1 MKKLGKLILSFIL
14 VCCCAVSFAACF
26 DDETEKFS
34 KPSGFKFDE
43 TTVTVSF
50 NAVDGAESYNAK
62 VTAADKTA
70 VYENKSLKVTKIELK
85 DKKLAAGEYTVTVKV
100 NAVSGKE
107 ASDEATYKFSI
118 TKTALATP
126 ADLAKDGDNVTW
138 TAVEGATNGY
148 SVRIYNKETNIEVLP
163 ATTVPVA
170 AFSTE
175 TANELVNAQT
185 ETLTYVIEVKAIAT
199 DNNLESA
206 VATIDW
212 VVKGK
217 ILKPTLE
224 ATATAAG
231 ASVTWTADTRATA
244 GYKAQLYKGTD
255 LVKEYDIAAGTATL
269 EIDRTDAIKGQ
280 EYTLKVYGVATDDFR
295 QGDVA
300 EIKFTQSLP
309 AIGEVE
315 NLTVNG
321 MVATWDAVEGATAGY
336 SVTVYRKGNEENIK
350 LDAELVAQADA
361 PSIDLSTLA
370 YAAEKDYVVSVV
382 VNAVDGECA
391 ASEAVTAEYKSG
403 SVWTFADAED
413 KDIFKADNCDASI
426 ENGKLKFVKQ
436 TGNVVRVS
444 RAFKAGDLIE
454 ITLQATEGDGYFY
467 IYGNTAT
474 NGAAINAFA
483 KIENGRAKVEEAMP
497 IGAMDLHTVTLVV
510 QNDLPNGL
518 YMDFHGTHVIEKMQV
533 YSARNEYNFAT
544 EDDLKW
550 FISSGAALKIEN
562 GKLVI
567 PTGETQGVNFVRNL
581 LPGTAITI
589 TLGNIAEDSFAYGV
603 NNNMDLD
610 AFYFLKDGVNVGDAD
625 IKGNGTHTITL
636 IVKKQ
641 TRGIRFHL
649 KNAAE
654 VVIENIKIDEFGGSL
669 EFNSTIDLKWFTT
682 FGGELTISDGNLVVP
697 VQEAGS
703 QQIRLNMF
711 IMKGQ
716 TITIT
721 LGNTDG
727 DAWVYGTNANGET
740 IASLLEKDGNVAGDT
755 DIKGDGTHTITIK
768 AVQDIYGLRMNFKNA
783 SAITIESITVK

>member
-1 MKKLGKLILSFIL
+1 
-14 VCCCAVSFAACF
+14 
-26 DDETEKFS
+26 
-34 KPSGFKFDE
+34 
-43 TTVTVSF
+43 
-50 NAVDGAESYNAK
+50 
-62 VTAADKTA
+62 
-70 VYENKSLKVTKIELK
+70 
-85 DKKLAAGEYTVTVKV
+85 
-100 NAVSGKE
+100 
-107 ASDEATYKFSI
+107 
-118 TKTALATP
+118 
-126 ADLAKDGDNVTW
+126 
-138 TAVEGATNGY
+138 
-148 SVRIYNKETNIEVLP
+148 
-163 ATTVPVA
+163 
-170 AFSTE
+170 
-175 TANELVNAQT
+175 
-185 ETLTYVIEVKAIAT
+185 
-199 DNNLESA
+199 
-206 VATIDW
+206 
-212 VVKGK
+212 
-217 ILKPTLE
+217 
-224 ATATAAG
+224 
-231 ASVTWTADTRATA
+231 
-244 GYKAQLYKGTD
+244 
-255 LVKEYDIAAGTATL
+255 
-269 EIDRTDAIKGQ
+269 
-280 EYTLKVYGVATDDFR
+280 
-295 QGDVA
+295 
-300 EIKFTQSLP
+300 
-309 AIGEVE
+309 
-315 NLTVNG
+315 
-321 MVATWDAVEGATAGY
+321 
-336 SVTVYRKGNEENIK
+336 
-350 LDAELVAQADA
+350 
-361 PSIDLSTLA
+361 
-370 YAAEKDYVVSVV
+370 
-382 VNAVDGECA
+382 
-391 ASEAVTAEYKSG
+391 
-403 SVWTFADAED
+403 
-413 KDIFKADNCDASI
+413 
-426 ENGKLKFVKQ
+426 
-436 TGNVVRVS
+436 
-444 RAFKAGDLIE
+444 
-454 ITLQATEGDGYFY
+454 
-467 IYGNTAT
+467 
-474 NGAAINAFA
+474 
-483 KIENGRAKVEEAMP
+483 MP

-654 VVIENIKIDEFGGSL
+654 VVIENIKIDEFGGSH

-740 IASLLEKDGNVAGDT
+740 IASLLEKDGNVVGDT

>member
-14 VCCCAVSFAACF
+14 VCCCAVSFAACL

-70 VYENKSLKVTKIELK
+70 VYENKSLKETKIELK

-118 TKTALATP
+118 AKTALATP

-170 AFSTE
+170 EFLTE

-231 ASVTWTADTRATA
+231 TSVTWTADTRATA
-244 GYKAQLYKGTD
+244 GYKVQLYKGTD

-382 VNAVDGECA
+382 VNAVDGEYA

-474 NGAAINAFA
+474 NGAEINAFA
-483 KIENGRAKVEEAMP
+483 KIENGRAKVEEAMS

-641 TRGIRFHL
+641 TRGIRFNL

-755 DIKGDGTHTITIK
+755 DIKGDGTHTVTIK